1 MAQMQREIRE
11 IQAIADNLTLK
22 ADYTEELEALDQL
35 ENTVNVF
42 KHLGAP
48 VWQWVDATKEIKRLR
63 NWMKEEM
70 AARKAV

>member
-1 MAQMQREIRE
+1 MTQMQRELRE
-11 IQAIADNLTLK
+11 IQAIADGLTLK
-22 ADYTEELEALDQL
+22 DDYTEELEALDQL
-35 ENTVNVF
+35 ENTANVL

-48 VWQWVDATKEIKRLR
+48 VWQWVDAMKEINILR